1 MCYDH
6 LTELR
11 LRGTATKGKPMKK
24 HFPLILAAALMTLL
38 LSSSVHASLVAFTSN
53 VRENTISLINVS
65 DGSVLETIAVGRGP
79 QGVALS
85 PDGRYLYVAN
95 QLDDTISV
103 LSVPDTRFIK
113 NIPAQGGPV
122 AIAVSPDG
130 GIIFV
135 SCYSSGLVTVLRADD
150 GAVISTIP
158 VGEGAA
164 GLSLSSDGKHLY
176 AANRT
181 EGTIAIIQT
190 SDYTVAMVID
200 LGAAFGPSGVRISPG
215 GDSLYVTGYW
225 SNGVAVIDRGD
236 HRIRR
241 MIETGK
247 GPSGIAFTPDG
258 RYAYVKNEHDGTLS
272 VIDVSENRLIDTVS
286 FARPPKHSAA
296 MVAIPQD
303 GTAVTGI
310 GLDFVV
316 AIKAPALLYAN
327 TASLSQINLSW
338 TDTSTDEVGFRIERR
353 TADGTFL
360 EITTVGADTTFYSDT
375 GLLPYTTYY
384 YRVRAYNLSE
394 NSPYSNQASATTSGK
409 NYDDDDSHWYCYFG
423 TVISGTPAERHLNT
437 LRGFRDKYLLTNSPG
452 RMFVKVYYRISPSLV
467 ELSRQSE
474 FARLIGRMIVIPVIY
489 AVIHPETFLIF
500 PVLLL
505 SIYLFRRIRISALK
519 QDQPAAGT
527 LRLRSQR

>member
-1 MCYDH
+1 
-6 LTELR
+6 
-11 LRGTATKGKPMKK
+11 MKK
-24 HFPLILAAALMTLL
+24 HFLLILAAALMTLPL
-38 LSSSVHASLVAFTSN
+38 TSSVHASLVAFTSN

-79 QGVALS
+79 QGLALS

-113 NIPAQGGPV
+113 NIPAQGGPM

-150 GAVISTIP
+150 GAVISAIP
-158 VGEGAA
+158 VGGGAA
-164 GLSLSSDGKHLY
+164 GLALSSDGKYLY

-181 EGTIAIIQT
+181 EGTISIIQT
-190 SDYTVAMVID
+190 SHYIVATVID
-200 LGAAFGPSGVRISPG
+200 LGEAFGPSGIRISPG

-225 SNGVAVIDRGD
+225 SNGVAVINRGD
-236 HRIRR
+236 HQIRR

-258 RYAYVKNEHDGTLS
+258 RFAYVKNEHDGTLS
-272 VIDVSENRLIDTVS
+272 VIDVLENRLIDTVI
-286 FARPPKHSAA
+286 FAAPSKHPAA
-296 MVAIPQD
+296 MAAIPQD
-303 GTAVTGI
+303 GRAVTGI
-310 GLDFVV
+310 GFEFVA
-316 AIKAPALLYAN
+316 AINTPALLYAN
-327 TASLSQINLSW
+327 TASISQINLSW
-338 TDTSTDEVGFRIERR
+338 TDNSTDEVGFRIERR
-353 TADGTFL
+353 TADSTFL

-394 NSPYSNQASATTSGK
+394 NSPYSNQASATTSVK
-409 NYDDDDSHWYCYFG
+409 YDDDDNTHWYCYIG
-423 TVISGTPAERHLNT
+423 TIISGTPAERHLKT
-437 LRGFRDKYLLTNSPG
+437 LRDFRDKYLLTNGPG
-452 RMFVKVYYRISPSLV
+452 RMFVKVYYRISPSLA
-467 ELSRQSE
+467 ELVRQSE
-474 FARLIGRMIVIPVIY
+474 FARLAGRMILIPVIY
-489 AVIHPETFLIF
+489 AAIYPETFLIF

-505 SIYLFRRIRISALK
+505 SLYIVRRMRISALQ

>member
-1 MCYDH
+1 
-6 LTELR
+6 
-11 LRGTATKGKPMKK
+11 MKK

-38 LSSSVHASLVAFTSN
+38 VSSRVHASLVAFTSN
-53 VRENTISLINVS
+53 ARENTVSLINVS

-79 QGVALS
+79 QGLALS

-103 LSVPDTRFIK
+103 LFVPDTRFIK
-113 NIPAQGGPV
+113 NIPAQGGPM

-130 GIIFV
+130 GILFV
-135 SCYSSGLVTVLRADD
+135 SCYSSGLVTALRAED
-150 GAVISTIP
+150 GAVISVIP

-164 GLSLSSDGKHLY
+164 GLALSSDGEHLY

-181 EGTIAIIQT
+181 EGTISIIQT
-190 SDYTVAMVID
+190 SNYTVSTVID
-200 LGAAFGPSGVRISPG
+200 LGAAFGPSGVRIPPG

-236 HRIRR
+236 YRNRR

-258 RYAYVKNEHDGTLS
+258 RFAYVKNEYDGTLS

-286 FARPPKHSAA
+286 FATPSKHPAA
-296 MVAIPQD
+296 MAAIPQD
-303 GTAVTGI
+303 GRAITGI
-310 GLDFVV
+310 GFEFVA
-316 AIKAPALLYAN
+316 AINAPVLLYAN

-338 TDTSTDEVGFRIERR
+338 TDNSTDEMGFRIERR
-353 TADGTFL
+353 TVDSAFM
-360 EITTVGADTTFYSDT
+360 EITTVGADTTSYSDT

-409 NYDDDDSHWYCYFG
+409 YDDDDDNHWYCYFG
-423 TVISGTPAERHLNT
+423 TVISGTPAERHIKT
-437 LRGFRDKYLLTNSPG
+437 LRDFRDKYLLTNSPG
-452 RMFVKVYYRISPSLV
+452 QMFVKVYYRISPSLV
-467 ELSRQSE
+467 EWFRQSE
-474 FARLIGRMIVIPVIY
+474 CARLIGRMMVIPAIY
-489 AVIHPETFLIF
+489 AVIHPEMFLIF
-500 PVLLL
+500 PLLL
-505 SIYLFRRIRISALK
+505 LPIYLLRRIRISVPQ
-519 QDQPAAGT
+519 QDQPAAGA